1 MDDSTAGPTIETA
14 PDGAP
19 DTVADGALAVLR
31 DRYVR
36 RYLLAQT
43 ASTVGVALQTAILF
57 KQLYDLTGSELQL
70 GLIGL
75 VEFAPA
81 VFLVLVTGSIAD
93 RYDRRLIATLAL
105 SVQAI
110 VALALTLYAH
120 SDPTQSWPLYVMAF
134 GYGASRAFAAPAV
147 RSMPPMVAPPGAL
160 PRTIALASSVF
171 TAAFILGPVASGF
184 LYAMDPWVGYAA
196 ACALMA
202 LGVVGMATMKFRQA
216 QVRSGERPTLHTAL
230 EGMRFIRNTPTLLG
244 AISLDL
250 FAVLFGGA
258 VALLPAI
265 AEKRLGVGDVG
276 YGWLRAAPGIG
287 MALTALVFTRRPV
300 TRHVGRVLLVVVAVF
315 GAATIVLGST
325 RNYALAFAALVVL
338 SGADMVSMFIRST
351 LVPLLVPDDKRGRV
365 LAFEM
370 LFIGAS
376 NEVGGF
382 ESGVAAAAL
391 GVAGAVV
398 SGGIATLVVVGT
410 WWYRFP
416 TLRDVDRFE
425 DLTAGAAGAAD
436 AAGAQE
442 ART

>member
-1 MDDSTAGPTIETA
+1 MDDTADGPSPETPPA
-14 PDGAP
+14 
-19 DTVADGALAVLR
+19 GALAVLR

-81 VFLVLVTGSIAD
+81 VLLVLVTGSIAD
-93 RYDRRLIATLAL
+93 RYDRRLIATAAL
-105 SVQAI
+105 SLQAL

-120 SDPTQSWPLYVMAF
+120 SGPTEAWPLYLMAF

-171 TAAFILGPVASGF
+171 TAAFILGPAASGF
-184 LYAMDPWVGYAA
+184 LYAADPWIGYAT
-196 ACALMA
+196 ACGLMV

-230 EGMRFIRNTPTLLG
+230 EGMRFIRRTPTLLG

-287 MALTALVFTRRPV
+287 MALTALVVTRRPV
-300 TRHVGRVLLVVVAVF
+300 QRNVGRVLLVVVAVF
-315 GAATIVLGST
+315 GVMTILLGIT
-325 RNYALAFAALVVL
+325 RNYAVAFVALIVL

-351 LVPLLVPDDKRGRV
+351 LVPLLVPDETRGRV

-382 ESGVAAAAL
+382 ESGVAANAL
-391 GVAGAVV
+391 GIAGAVI
-398 SGGIATLVVVGT
+398 SGGVATLLVVGI
-410 WWYRFP
+410 WWFRFP
-416 TLRDVDRFE
+416 SLRDVDRFE
-425 DLTAGAAGAAD
+425 DIEPERTAPSP
-436 AAGAQE
+436 AQ
-442 ART
+442 

>member
-1 MDDSTAGPTIETA
+1 MDDSSDA

-19 DTVADGALAVLR
+19 SGPRALEVLR

-43 ASTVGVALQTAILF
+43 ATTIGVALQTAVLF
-57 KQLYDLTGSELQL
+57 KQLYDITDSELQL

-81 VFLVLVTGSIAD
+81 LLLVLVTGSIAD
-93 RYDRRLIATLAL
+93 RYDRRIVATVAL
-105 SVQAI
+105 GLQTL

-120 SDPTQSWPLYVMAF
+120 GDPTAVWPLYVMAF
-134 GYGASRAFAAPAV
+134 GYGVSRAFAAPAT

-171 TAAFILGPVASGF
+171 TIAFILGPAASGF
-184 LYAMDPWVGYAA
+184 LYAIDPWVGYATA
-196 ACALMA
+196 FVLMT
-202 LGVVGMATMKFRQA
+202 LGTMGMATMRFRQP
-216 QVRSGERPTLHTAL
+216 QVRSGERPTVHSAL
-230 EGMRFIRNTPTLLG
+230 EGMRFIRRSPTLLG

-287 MALTALVFTRRPV
+287 MALTALVITRRPV
-300 TRHVGRVLLVVVAVF
+300 QRNVGRVLLIVVAVF
-315 GAATIVLGST
+315 GVATIVLGLT

-351 LVPLLVPDDKRGRV
+351 LVPLLVPDETRGRV

-382 ESGVAAAAL
+382 ESGVAAKAL

-398 SGGIATLVVVGT
+398 SGGIATLVVVGI
-410 WWYRFP
+410 WWFGFP
-416 TLRDVDRFE
+416 SLRDVDRFE
-425 DLTAGAAGAAD
+425 DLSPSGGPDDQRLA
-436 AAGAQE
+436 
-442 ART
+442 